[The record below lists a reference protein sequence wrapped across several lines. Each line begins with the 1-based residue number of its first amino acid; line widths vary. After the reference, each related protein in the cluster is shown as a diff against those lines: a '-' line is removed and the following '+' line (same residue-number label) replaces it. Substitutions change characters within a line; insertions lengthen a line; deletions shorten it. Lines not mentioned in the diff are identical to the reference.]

1 MRTMRHLLLKTSTRR
16 ALIRKI
22 SPTIKPAHGK
32 FSSTTSI
39 KSETRVIPIARA
51 NHGFQALPF
60 SKNKATDRTVP
71 EKSVRIIRLLSSFP
85 QIA

>member
-32 FSSTTSI
+32 FSSTTST
-39 KSETRVIPIARA
+39 KSEARVIPIARA
-51 NHGFQALPF
+51 NEYLGALSF
-60 SKNKATDRTVP
+60 SKINAAERSVP